1 MTVTFSLH
9 EAKAKLSH
17 LITLA
22 EAGETVE
29 ITRHGK
35 VVALLTGA
43 EFEPRRPG
51 WGIGTVEYI
60 GEFEFT
66 EAEIEEMFSEDIESG
81 MEP

>member
-9 EAKAKLSH
+9 EAKAKLSQ
-17 LITLA
+17 LVTLA

-43 EFEPRRPG
+43 EVEPRRPG
-51 WGIGTVEYI
+51 SGVGTVEYL
-60 GEFEFT
+60 GDFEFT
-66 EAEIEEMFSEDIESG
+66 EAEIEEMFYGDIER
-81 MEP
+81 

>member
-35 VVALLTGA
+35 VVARLTGA
-43 EFEPRRPG
+43 ESEPRRPG
-51 WGIGTVEYI
+51 SGIGTVEYH
-60 GEFEFT
+60 GDFEFT
-66 EAEIEEMFSEDIESG
+66 EAEIDEMFFGDIE
-81 MEP
+81 P

>member
-35 VVALLTGA
+35 VVARLTGA
-43 EFEPRRPG
+43 DFEPRRPG
-51 WGIGTVEYI
+51 WGVGTVEYL

-66 EAEIEEMFSEDIESG
+66 EAEIDEMFYGDIE
-81 MEP
+81 P

>member
-17 LITLA
+17 LVTLA

-35 VVALLTGA
+35 VVALITGA

-51 WGIGTVEYI
+51 WGAGTVEYL
-60 GEFEFT
+60 GEFDFT
-66 EAEIEEMFSEDIESG
+66 AGEIEEMFYG
-81 MEP
+81 NVEP

>member
-17 LITLA
+17 LVTLA

-43 EFEPRRPG
+43 ELEPRRPG
-51 WGIGTVEYI
+51 WGAGTVEYV
-60 GEFEFT
+60 GDFEFT
-66 EAEIEEMFSEDIESG
+66 DAEIEEMFYGNIE
-81 MEP
+81 P

>member
-17 LITLA
+17 LVTLA

-43 EFEPRRPG
+43 ELEPPRARQ
-51 WGIGTVEYI
+51 
-60 GEFEFT
+60 
-66 EAEIEEMFSEDIESG
+66 
-81 MEP
+81 

>member
-1 MTVTFSLH
+1 MTFSLH
-9 EAKAKLSH
+9 EAKARLSH

-43 EFEPRRPG
+43 ELEPRRPG
-51 WGIGTVEYI
+51 SGVGTVEYI

-66 EAEIEEMFSEDIESG
+66 EAEIDEMFYGEIE
-81 MEP
+81 P

>member
-17 LITLA
+17 LVTLA

-35 VVALLTGA
+35 VRQVPAASASSQMSG
-43 EFEPRRPG
+43 PG
-51 WGIGTVEYI
+51 STITQRSTVLHPCQ
-60 GEFEFT
+60 
-66 EAEIEEMFSEDIESG
+66 FSDVT
-81 MEP
+81 